1 MTNINNSTA
10 VENVTNNRK
19 STVTNV
25 EFYDSV
31 LQLANEGFR
40 PVYWNNDGEL
50 FGVVYH
56 DEDHIMCSLDGTLN
70 RTHPILTAVGPDL
83 ENVIIG
89 NDAESLLADIR
100 DNTATSSDNFDI
112 EQLPLVSY
120 KEKMDIIASWYD
132 EKKIASM
139 YMQDIDAYQGKEAEI
154 KHTRF
159 EQLPEK
165 VQEVFANSSSK
176 TFIK

>member
-50 FGVVYH
+50 FGVVYR
-56 DEDHIMCSLDGTLN
+56 DEDHIMCSLDGTYDS
-70 RTHPILTAVGPDL
+70 RRPFLTAISPNL
-83 ENVIIG
+83 EHSITSC
-89 NDAESLLADIR
+89 DAE
-100 DNTATSSDNFDI
+100 NFVNEVHNGEDFSI
-112 EQLPLVSY
+112 SGFAIDQLPLLSY
-120 KEKMDIIASWYD
+120 KESMEIISSCWQNLD
-132 EKKIASM
+132 DCSVL
-139 YMQDIDAYQGKEAEI
+139 DAVYEQKEAEV
-154 KHTRF
+154 KQTRF
-159 EQLPEK
+159 EQLPEN
-165 VQEVFANSSSK
+165 VREVFANSSSK
-176 TFIK
+176 TFVK